1 MIKLFIPSEPASPS
15 MPTNKTP
22 PTVLVVDDD
31 DFFHAL
37 LGELFAGLGVTQ
49 VLAAKNGNDALKL
62 LKTRKEP
69 VDFLVC
75 DVFMPDMDGIEF
87 LNHLVTRK
95 FGGAILMA
103 SGVDIEM
110 LDLARTIA
118 DANGLRLVGAVTKP
132 VSADQLGRAL
142 DAYYALPG

>member
-1 MIKLFIPSEPASPS
+1 MHFNP
-15 MPTNKTP
+15 MPPNNLP

-37 LGELFAGLGVTQ
+37 LGELFGTLGVTQ
-49 VLAAKNGNDALKL
+49 VLAARNGKDALKL
-62 LKTRKEP
+62 LKTSKDP

-87 LNHLVTRK
+87 LNHLATRQ

-132 VSADQLGRAL
+132 VSADQLARAL
-142 DAYYALPG
+142 EAYYALPR